1 MNNKAIRQILVFSL
15 LLALQI
21 LVFNHIHL
29 FGFLNPNVYLLALLL
44 LPLELPKSAQY
55 AIAFVTG
62 FIVDIFQMSI
72 LGVNTSASMIVILLR
87 PYVMNLLNVNK
98 KKHEM
103 DVPMPGKKDFKWLA
117 LYTLI
122 LTFTHQFFIT
132 MLEVFSFQRFGL
144 VLLSIVSNT
153 LCTSLIIL
161 CSEYLFIPTK
171 KNS

>member
-29 FGFLNPNVYLLALLL
+29 FGFLNPNIYLLALLL

-55 AIAFVTG
+55 AIAFVAG

-98 KKHEM
+98 KKSEM
-103 DVPMPGKKDFKWLA
+103 DVPKPGKKDFK
-117 LYTLI
+117 
-122 LTFTHQFFIT
+122 F
-132 MLEVFSFQRFGL
+132 
-144 VLLSIVSNT
+144 
-153 LCTSLIIL
+153 
-161 CSEYLFIPTK
+161 
-171 KNS
+171 